1 MSVAVLYDD
10 SDITPQALQQ
20 AAEAFEKAGEH
31 DESAKAADELKSR
44 FPDFKT
50 AIVR

>member
-10 SDITPQALQQ
+10 AEVTPQALQL
-20 AAEAFEKAGEH
+20 AAEAFTKAGQP
-31 DESAKAADELKSR
+31 DEATKASDELKSR

-50 AIVR
+50 ANVP

>member
-10 SDITPQALQQ
+10 TDITPQALAL
-20 AAEAFEKAGEH
+20 AAEAFEKAGQPAEA
-31 DESAKAADELKSR
+31 AKASEELKSR

-50 AIVR
+50 AKVP

>member
-10 SDITPQALQQ
+10 SEITPQALTL
-20 AAEAFEKAGEH
+20 AAEAFEKAGEPA
-31 DESAKAADELKSR
+31 EAAKANEELKSR

-50 AIVR
+50 ARVP